1 MVILSKYTLTE
12 QIKRISVKAVES
24 MRMLDIVFGKVT
36 DLKKSGNKIQ
46 KINIELNEA
55 LSIDEDFLIQTETAV
70 NNLGIGDKVVLIQ
83 LSGGQEYLFLDKVV
97 GDIDTTN

>member
-1 MVILSKYTLTE
+1 MVTLSKYTLTE

-36 DLKKSGNKIQ
+36 DLQKSGNKIQ

-70 NNLGIGDKVVLIQ
+70 NNLEIGDKVVLIQ
-83 LSGGQEYLFLDKVV
+83 LTGGQEYLFLDRVV
-97 GDIDTTN
+97 SDIDTPN